1 MLSLAKDTLR
11 PGAYVRFKELHNKLS
26 VEDFS
31 REEKIAVKNIKNY
44 VAEIKEL
51 ERFLKRRMHED
62 CDT

>member
-11 PGAYVRFKELHNKLS
+11 PRAYVRFKELHNKLS

-31 REEKIAVKNIKNY
+31 REEKIAVKNIKSY